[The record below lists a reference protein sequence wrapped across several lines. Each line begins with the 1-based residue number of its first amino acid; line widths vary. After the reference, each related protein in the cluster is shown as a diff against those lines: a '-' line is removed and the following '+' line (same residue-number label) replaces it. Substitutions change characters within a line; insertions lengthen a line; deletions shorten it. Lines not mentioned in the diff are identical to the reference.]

1 MTKLVVTLLVCALL
15 VGVSAYAIGHQ
26 VIPATGTAG
35 TTQRTNIQ
43 SAFN

>member
-1 MTKLVVTLLVCALL
+1 MTKLVVMLLVCVILAGATIYAL
-15 VGVSAYAIGHQ
+15 GRQ

-43 SAFN
+43 TAFN